1 MIAKSPMQNPAIRNA
16 VPRINIALAWPIS
29 NWSGAEIFPRDQQT
43 PEALG
48 ALQKAEIEFLCRF
61 PAPALRPA
69 SLWIVGEWVLRFGLM
84 VETRF
89 AFAAASGIRRRS
101 ATWTILLD

>member
-1 MIAKSPMQNPAIRNA
+1 MQQFTRSWGHRWGN
-16 VPRINIALAWPIS
+16 
-29 NWSGAEIFPRDQQT
+29 
-43 PEALG
+43 
-48 ALQKAEIEFLCRF
+48 
-61 PAPALRPA
+61 RPA